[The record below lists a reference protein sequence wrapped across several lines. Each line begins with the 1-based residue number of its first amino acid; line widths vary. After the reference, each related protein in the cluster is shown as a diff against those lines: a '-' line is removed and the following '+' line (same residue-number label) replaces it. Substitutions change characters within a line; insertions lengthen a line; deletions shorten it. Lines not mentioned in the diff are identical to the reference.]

1 MGSGVS
7 SQDLKACRMS
17 NMLPSNEEVAAR
29 VSAAVAGGFQPE
41 HVNSLP
47 MRPEEGCLDMVISF
61 RYHYSILV
69 VGRVALF
76 LDPSG
81 FSETYVCSDR
91 RRSTPGP
98 RSLW

>member
-1 MGSGVS
+1 
-7 SQDLKACRMS
+7 
-17 NMLPSNEEVAAR
+17 
-29 VSAAVAGGFQPE
+29 
-41 HVNSLP
+41 

>member
-47 MRPEEGCLDMVISF
+47 MRPEEGCLDLVSSF
-61 RYHYSILV
+61 RYHYSVLV
-69 VGRVALF
+69 VGHVVLY
-76 LDPSG
+76 LNLSG
-81 FSETYVCSDR
+81 FSKSYACSDR
-91 RRSTPGP
+91 GRSMPGP
-98 RSLW
+98 RILW